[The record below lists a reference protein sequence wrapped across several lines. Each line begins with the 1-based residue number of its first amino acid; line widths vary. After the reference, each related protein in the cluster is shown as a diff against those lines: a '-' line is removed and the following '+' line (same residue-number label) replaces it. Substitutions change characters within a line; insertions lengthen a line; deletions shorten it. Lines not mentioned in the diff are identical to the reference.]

1 MSDTSATMSDT
12 SAANFMAYPCL
23 SAVCKKNKALI
34 VTSEIDPF
42 TSHLS
47 ALFASNLSG
56 FVF

>member
-1 MSDTSATMSDT
+1 MSDT

-47 ALFASNLSG
+47 DLFASNLSG